1 MFILHQTTTKFN
13 FGKKWGRHGSGCF
26 GNGGVL
32 TCIHHLPLFSVHE
45 VTLNIFIITIKIR
58 YLRLTFAY
66 TNYRT
71 MLSYPF
77 VHLCSVVRLNNCRQ
91 FPAIF
96 GNHRFFITITPV
108 F

>member
-1 MFILHQTTTKFN
+1 MTL
-13 FGKKWGRHGSGCF
+13 GKSGGVLVAVAF

-45 VTLNIFIITIKIR
+45 VTLNIFIITIKIS

-66 TNYRT
+66 KNYRT

-77 VHLCSVVRLNNCRQ
+77 VHLCSVVRQHILL
-91 FPAIF
+91 
-96 GNHRFFITITPV
+96 
-108 F
+108 